1 MLNAAKSHGCMIGL
15 ATSSRQIH
23 AEQSLK
29 RAGLYDYFD
38 GKVFGDT
45 VKEGKPSPEIYLKA
59 CKSIGIEPEDAVA
72 LEDAPSGAIS
82 AHAAG
87 MRVIVVPD
95 LVQPP
100 EEVKQFL
107 WKQAEDLERVIEM
120 IWGMIRYIAHK
131 PEKKFLEKIMKTK
144 EMFK

>member
-1 MLNAAKSHGCMIGL
+1 MYDRTCNVFAADTRRAVFEKS
-15 ATSSRQIH
+15 
-23 AEQSLK
+23 
-29 RAGLYDYFD
+29 GLYDYFD

-120 IWGMIRYIAHK
+120 IWG
-131 PEKKFLEKIMKTK
+131 
-144 EMFK
+144 

>member
-1 MLNAAKSHGCMIGL
+1 MIGL

-59 CKSIGIEPEDAVA
+59 CKKYRD
-72 LEDAPSGAIS
+72 
-82 AHAAG
+82 
-87 MRVIVVPD
+87 
-95 LVQPP
+95 
-100 EEVKQFL
+100 
-107 WKQAEDLERVIEM
+107 
-120 IWGMIRYIAHK
+120 
-131 PEKKFLEKIMKTK
+131 
-144 EMFK
+144 

>member
-1 MLNAAKSHGCMIGL
+1 MIGL

-38 GKVFGDT
+38 GKVFGYT

-120 IWGMIRYIAHK
+120 IWG
-131 PEKKFLEKIMKTK
+131 
-144 EMFK
+144 

>member
-1 MLNAAKSHGCMIGL
+1 MIGL

-82 AHAAG
+82 ALCGRYARDRCSRSCAASG
-87 MRVIVVPD
+87 RS
-95 LVQPP
+95 
-100 EEVKQFL
+100 
-107 WKQAEDLERVIEM
+107 
-120 IWGMIRYIAHK
+120 
-131 PEKKFLEKIMKTK
+131 KTIPM
-144 EMFK
+144 ETSGRS